1 MFGPRT
7 IIVAAAALFQATQVV
22 ATNCQTILKDT
33 STFTGSSI
41 IEHRSLVIYKNGNA
55 VGSYSGNPY
64 GGEWISIDS
73 QLPYV
78 FVWAA
83 NSYGAGP
90 ASCKGKYA
98 DQTSLKG
105 KVSGSGLQKGSV
117 CTIDF
122 NC

>member
-1 MFGPRT
+1 MLGSKT
-7 IIVAAAALFQATQVV
+7 LLLAAAAIFQATQVA
-22 ATNCQTILKDT
+22 ATNCQTILTDT
-33 STFTGSSI
+33 SVFTGSSV

-55 VGSYSGNPY
+55 VGYYKGNPY
-64 GGEWISIDS
+64 GGEWIDIDS
-73 QLPYV
+73 ELPYV

-83 NSYGAGP
+83 KSTGAGP
-90 ASCKGKYA
+90 EACRGKYA
-98 DQTSLKG
+98 AQTSLTG